1 VVELLADVT
10 LLTNS
15 RPPSHSET
23 AKITGRKGRTVM
35 NFHKPTTLVFVISL
49 ILVALAVVSVFVVIP
64 YVSLYALWFA
74 VAAWVVL
81 AGGCLMKM

>member
-1 VVELLADVT
+1 MDL
-10 LLTNS
+10 
-15 RPPSHSET
+15 
-23 AKITGRKGRTVM
+23 
-35 NFHKPTTLVFVISL
+35 HKPTTLVFVISL
-49 ILVALAVVSVFVVIP
+49 ILVALAVVSVFVLIP